1 MADKKFFRC
10 NVCNDIHY
18 GVAGPE
24 ICPTCQTPNAYA
36 EIDVQEA
43 KSVMGLE

>member
-10 NVCNDIHY
+10 HVCNDVHF

-24 ICPTCQTPNAYA
+24 ICPTCGAKNAYIEIESQEA
-36 EIDVQEA
+36 EI
-43 KSVMGLE
+43 VMGL

>member
-1 MADKKFFRC
+1 MPNKKFFRC

-24 ICPTCQTPNAYA
+24 ICPTRKAKNAYV
-36 EIDVQEA
+36 EIDRKEA
-43 KSVMGLE
+43 EYVIGL